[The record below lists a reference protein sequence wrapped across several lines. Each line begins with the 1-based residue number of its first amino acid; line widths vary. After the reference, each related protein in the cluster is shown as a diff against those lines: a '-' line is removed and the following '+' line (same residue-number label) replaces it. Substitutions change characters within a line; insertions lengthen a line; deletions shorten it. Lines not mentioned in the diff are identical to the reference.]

1 MKRTLGRMEAQL
13 LAYCQLRG
21 LATVRIGDLTDPL
34 RITRKQER
42 ELLSRMARA
51 GIIAKVKR
59 GLYLVP
65 PSLPLGG
72 VWSPDLGLAI
82 NTLME
87 DRQALYQVCGPNAFN
102 YHGFDQQVP
111 NRVYAYNDRL
121 SGDTKIGTLELTL
134 IKVATSRL
142 GSTEEVRSA
151 SYMRVLYSSR
161 VRTLVDA
168 VYDWSRFDSLP
179 RGYAWIRSEL
189 ATHRVEAA
197 ELANVAVRYGNQGT
211 VRRIGALLE
220 QEGADEEVLHA
231 LEASLRLSTSVIA
244 AVPGDPKRGPKNAR
258 WGVILNERR

>member
-1 MKRTLGRMEAQL
+1 MEAQL

-21 LATVRIGDLTDPL
+21 LATVRTGDLTGPL
-34 RITRKQER
+34 RVTGKQER

-51 GIIAKVKR
+51 GLIAKVKR

-72 VWSPDLGLAI
+72 VWSPDFGLAI

-87 DRQALYQVCGPNAFN
+87 DRLAMYQVCGPNAFN
-102 YHGFDQQVP
+102 YYGFDQQVP

-121 SGDTKIGTLELTL
+121 SGDTKIGALELTL
-134 IKVATSRL
+134 IKVATNRL

-151 SYMRVLYSSR
+151 SDMRVVYSSR

-179 RGYAWIRSEL
+179 RGYAWMRDEL
-189 ATHRVEAA
+189 AAHRIEAA

-220 QEGADEEVLHA
+220 QEGADEGVLRT
-231 LEASLRLSTSVIA
+231 LEAGLRLSKSVIA
-244 AVPGDPKRGPKNAR
+244 AVPGDPRRGPKNAR

>member
-1 MKRTLGRMEAQL
+1 MEAQL

-21 LATVRIGDLTDPL
+21 LATVRTGDLTGPL
-34 RITRKQER
+34 RVTGKQER

-51 GIIAKVKR
+51 GLIAKVKR

-72 VWSPDLGLAI
+72 VWSPDFGLAI

-87 DRQALYQVCGPNAFN
+87 DRLAMYQVCGPNAFN
-102 YHGFDQQVP
+102 YYGFDQQVP

-121 SGDTKIGTLELTL
+121 SGDTKIGALELTL
-134 IKVATSRL
+134 IKVATNRL

-151 SYMRVLYSSR
+151 SDMRVVYSSR
-161 VRTLVDA
+161 VRTLVDG

-179 RGYAWIRSEL
+179 RGYAWIRDEL
-189 ATHRVEAA
+189 AAHRIEAA

-220 QEGADEEVLHA
+220 QEGADEGVLRT
-231 LEASLRLSTSVIA
+231 LEAGLRLSKSVIA
-244 AVPGDPKRGPKNAR
+244 AVPGYPRRGPKNPR

>member
-1 MKRTLGRMEAQL
+1 MEAQL

-21 LATVRIGDLTDPL
+21 LATVRTGDLTGPL
-34 RITRKQER
+34 RVTGKQER

-51 GIIAKVKR
+51 GLIAKVKR

-72 VWSPDLGLAI
+72 VWSPDFGLAI

-87 DRQALYQVCGPNAFN
+87 DRLAMYQVCGPNAFN
-102 YHGFDQQVP
+102 YYGFDQQVP

-121 SGDTKIGTLELTL
+121 SGDTKIGALELTL
-134 IKVATSRL
+134 IKVATNRL

-151 SYMRVLYSSR
+151 SDMRVVYSSR

-179 RGYAWIRSEL
+179 RGYAWMRDEL
-189 ATHRVEAA
+189 AAHRIEAA

-220 QEGADEEVLHA
+220 QEGADEGVLRT
-231 LEASLRLSTSVIA
+231 LEAGLRLSKSVIA
-244 AVPGDPKRGPKNAR
+244 AVPGDPRRGPKNPR

>member
-1 MKRTLGRMEAQL
+1 MEAQL

-21 LATVRIGDLTDPL
+21 LATVRTGDLTGPL
-34 RITRKQER
+34 RVTGKQER

-51 GIIAKVKR
+51 GLIAKVKR

-72 VWSPDLGLAI
+72 VWSPDFGLAI

-87 DRQALYQVCGPNAFN
+87 DRLAMYQVCGPNAFN
-102 YHGFDQQVP
+102 YYGFDQQVP

-121 SGDTKIGTLELTL
+121 SGDTKIGALELTL
-134 IKVATSRL
+134 IKVATNRL

-151 SYMRVLYSSR
+151 SDMRVVYSSR

-179 RGYAWIRSEL
+179 RGYAWIRDEL
-189 ATHRVEAA
+189 AAHRIEAA

-220 QEGADEEVLHA
+220 QEGADEGVLRT
-231 LEASLRLSTSVIA
+231 LEAGLRLSKSVIA
-244 AVPGDPKRGPKNAR
+244 AVPGDPRRGPKNPR

>member
-1 MKRTLGRMEAQL
+1 MEAQL

-21 LATVRIGDLTDPL
+21 LATVRTGDLTGPL
-34 RITRKQER
+34 RVTGKQER

-51 GIIAKVKR
+51 GLIAKVKR

-72 VWSPDLGLAI
+72 VWSPDFGLAI

-87 DRQALYQVCGPNAFN
+87 DRLAMYQVCGPNAFN
-102 YHGFDQQVP
+102 YYGFDQQVP
-111 NRVYAYNDRL
+111 NRVYVYNDRL
-121 SGDTKIGTLELTL
+121 SGDTKIGALELTL
-134 IKVATSRL
+134 IKVATNRL

-151 SYMRVLYSSR
+151 SDMRVVYSSR

-179 RGYAWIRSEL
+179 RGYAWIRDEL
-189 ATHRVEAA
+189 AAHRIEAA

-220 QEGADEEVLHA
+220 QEGADEGVLRT
-231 LEASLRLSTSVIA
+231 LEAGLRLSKSVIA
-244 AVPGDPKRGPKNAR
+244 AVPGDPRRGPKNPR